1 MKNGTEEMR
10 DITINRLPVRT
21 WNWLQMNETSIPW
34 SEHSLPCIVDMEEET
49 PDQPQGSSKVVRMQ
63 IAAPGENTGD
73 GNIHMEAAE
82 HEHITVIQQIGG
94 SGEDHTEKNGD
105 LLFRTSFDLKP
116 HSSVRLVQVLMP
128 GAAQRLRSEVSCSCL
143 AQASFSVVQVMVG
156 EGDVYSSVHVD
167 LTGDA
172 SSFEGTIG
180 YLGVKQQVIDMD
192 VVVNHLGR
200 KTVSSVTAKGTLKE
214 NARKIFR
221 GSIDLRKGCAG
232 SKGSETE
239 EVLLLGEGAV
249 NRTIPLIL
257 CGEEDVEGNHGATIG
272 ELDEETLFY
281 FASRGIGREVAENM
295 MARAKLESVYR
306 QIGDEQTET
315 AVERKISEV
324 MADEQA

>member
-10 DITINRLPVRT
+10 DITINRLPART
-21 WNWLQMNETSIPW
+21 WNWLQLNETDIPW
-34 SEHSLPCIVDMEEET
+34 SEHSLPCIVNVEEQT
-49 PDQPQGSSKVVRMQ
+49 PDQAQENSRFVRMQ

-73 GNIHMEAAE
+73 GNTHMEAAE
-82 HEHITVIQQIGG
+82 QEHITVIQQIGG

-116 HSSVRLVQVLMP
+116 HSSVCLVQVLMP
-128 GAAQRLRSEVSCSCL
+128 GDAQRLRSEVSCSCL

-156 EGDVYSSVHVD
+156 KGDVYSSVHVD

-172 SSFEGTIG
+172 SSFEGMIG

-192 VVVNHLGR
+192 VVVNHLGK
-200 KTVSSVTAKGTLKE
+200 KTVSSVTAKGTLKDS
-214 NARKIFR
+214 ARKTFR
-221 GSIDLRKGCAG
+221 GSIDLRRGCSG

-239 EVLLLGEGAV
+239 EVLLLGDGAV

-295 MARAKLESVYR
+295 MARAKL
-306 QIGDEQTET
+306 
-315 AVERKISEV
+315 
-324 MADEQA
+324 